1 VILIHHPPLS
11 RGGAPLRGLTDARAF
26 EATIARFGAEAI
38 LHGHAHKRMTHHL
51 PSAATRIAGGRVPVI
66 GAPSVSSGAV
76 APRQRAAYH
85 LIHIERAGQ
94 GGNAWRVEARA
105 RGLMP
110 GSAAVGEREAPA
122 V

>member
-1 VILIHHPPLS
+1 
-11 RGGAPLRGLTDARAF
+11 
-26 EATIARFGAEAI
+26 
-38 LHGHAHKRMTHHL
+38 MTHHL

-85 LIHIERAGQ
+85 LIRFERAGD
-94 GGNAWRVEARA
+94 GWRVEARA
-105 RGLMP
+105 RGLLP

-122 V
+122 VWTRRV